1 MKKSSLF
8 FATPI
13 RQQMEKTNGFAIRNH
28 GMHEAIM
35 LPAELLYAALGCD
48 GFSEKRAKE
57 IGDDAWKY
65 FDMGHAEF
73 HAIQEA
79 IRAAYRM
86 ESTIKPAVGDNLLLE
101 IQLYRKNE
109 KQPFF
114 DIRFAIT
121 LETGHI
127 CGAGYGSR

>member
-1 MKKSSLF
+1 MKKVSLF

-13 RQQMEKTNGFAIRNH
+13 RKQMEKTDGFAIRNH

-65 FDMGHAEF
+65 FDSCHAEF
-73 HAIQEA
+73 HDIQEA

-86 ESTIKPAVGDNLLLE
+86 ESTIKSAAGNNLLLE
-101 IQLYRKNE
+101 VQLYRKNE
-109 KQPFF
+109 RVSFF
-114 DIRFAIT
+114 DIWFGIV

-127 CGAGYGSR
+127 CGAGYSSK